1 MTRIKRG
8 QSVLKSLLVRKLI
21 VFEVQIF
28 GPILKYIPQVSKHLF
43 TSSFP
48 LRVVPLQ
55 RCIYVTRTV
64 DVSEK
69 LPLGRP
75 RRGHNH
81 TNCVYIR
88 NYLQT
93 R

>member
-8 QSVLKSLLVRKLI
+8 QSVLKSLLVRNLI

-28 GPILKYIPQVSKHLF
+28 GPILKYTPQFSEHLLF

-75 RRGHNH
+75 RRGRKH

-88 NYLQT
+88 N
-93 R
+93 